1 MRHYLSPVVSGS
13 TALLSLLIIA
23 VLPQP
28 AAAKSLFESIF
39 GFLSPQAP
47 AQPKNG
53 IVSPK
58 PSEVFD
64 FINPFAVVPHERSEK
79 PSFRPRYRTV
89 CVRLCDGYFFPIS
102 NTSRR
107 GDFYADSQQCQARC
121 QSSDARLYY
130 MPSSAPSIERARDQN
145 GYAYTDLKTAFLYRK
160 KITKSCACRPAPWS
174 VSERMRHKSYLPV
187 SQPANAGA
195 AVADGNRGDETVVAA
210 APTMIGE
217 GGIAQPIHNAPLQ
230 PPVPFEV
237 HRPIA
242 PPQIVRARP
251 RPAKQPSWGLGA
263 ALASSL
269 PKVKYRHDWSS
280 D

>member
-1 MRHYLSPVVSGS
+1 MRHHLSPAVSGS
-13 TALLSLLIIA
+13 AALLSVLIIA

-28 AAAKSLFESIF
+28 AAAKSLLESLF
-39 GFLSPQAP
+39 GFLTPQAP
-47 AQPKNG
+47 AKPNNT

-64 FINPFAVVPHERSEK
+64 FNPFAVAPHE
-79 PSFRPRYRTV
+79 PPQRPAFSQRYRTV

-102 NTSRR
+102 NASRR

-121 QSSDARLYY
+121 RSDTRLYY
-130 MPSSAPSIERARDQN
+130 MPSNAPSIERARDQN
-145 GYAYTDLKTAFLYRK
+145 GYAYTDLKTAFRYRK

-187 SQPANAGA
+187 SQPASPGA
-195 AVADGNRGDETVVAA
+195 AVAANAQGDSTVLAA

-217 GGIAQPIHNAPLQ
+217 GGIARPAYETPLHPPAPY
-230 PPVPFEV
+230 EV
-237 HRPIA
+237 HRAIA
-242 PPQIVRARP
+242 PPQIVRQ

-263 ALASSL
+263 SLASSL
-269 PKVKYRHDWSS
+269 PKVKYRHDWSN